1 MKKVITYLNEAEI
14 LGAKF
19 YNDTQI
25 STILNILSYSFNQ
38 FQVGYKLNPKD
49 NTLIGLMK
57 DRQSTKGILRKKM
70 MIVESNVVEEI
81 YSKAK
86 PKGKV
91 NKNKT
96 LDVLLLRRSRIRF
109 KSSKWNVSIEVKM
122 DIV

>member
-57 DRQSTKGILRKKM
+57 DRQSTKGILRKKR